1 MKLYGSYTSPFVRH
15 CRIVLLETNI
25 DCEFVETDGVASAA
39 KSPTKKVP
47 FFEDGDIFLTDS
59 LAIVKYLRDKAGQP
73 FLRNAQELD
82 KLCLINTLMDASVFL
97 FLMEKDGVTP
107 EQSAY
112 LKRSA
117 ARVESGVAEL
127 EKSALNVNGPYT
139 DVELRLGCFLA
150 WAKFRQRFTFD
161 QYPKLAQ
168 LVAQLENYA
177 PFAATPPRLP
187 QQ

>member
-15 CRIVLLETNI
+15 CRIALLETHLE
-25 DCEFVETDGVASAA
+25 CEFIETDGVASAA

-59 LAIVKYLRDKAGQP
+59 LAIVKHLRDKAGQP
-73 FLRNAQELD
+73 FLRDAQELD
-82 KLCLINTLMDASVFL
+82 KLCLINTLLDASVFL
-97 FLMEKDGVTP
+97 FLMEKDGITP
-107 EQSAY
+107 AQSAY

-117 ARVESGVAEL
+117 ARVESGLAEL
-127 EKSALNVNGPYT
+127 EKSSLKVNGPYT

-150 WAKFRQRFTFD
+150 WAKFRKRFTFD
-161 QYPKLAQ
+161 QYPQ
-168 LVAQLENYA
+168 LTSLVTKLENYA

-187 QQ
+187 QA